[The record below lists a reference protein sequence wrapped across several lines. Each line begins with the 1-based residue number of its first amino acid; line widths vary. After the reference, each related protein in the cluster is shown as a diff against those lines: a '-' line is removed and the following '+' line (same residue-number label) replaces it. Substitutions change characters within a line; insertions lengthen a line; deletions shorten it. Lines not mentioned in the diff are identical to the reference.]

1 MSQHRYVNCTFE
13 LALGANSLSKL
24 FLQLFSDR
32 LQAKLFVSAAVR
44 STQMRGQDDRLGAL
58 FERVLDGRQGRND
71 PSRVGDCPGFLVL
84 RAVEVDP
91 RIDFGND

>member
-1 MSQHRYVNCTFE
+1 
-13 LALGANSLSKL
+13 
-24 FLQLFSDR
+24 
-32 LQAKLFVSAAVR
+32 
-44 STQMRGQDDRLGAL
+44 MRGQDDRLGAL